1 MNEPNDVKIHRGLKE
16 IYLDRTKSSYIDGKN
31 GKLYYRGFNI
41 NELANNSTF
50 EEVSYLLIHGKLPNK
65 SQLNDLT
72 IWMANNRDIPNEII
86 NLIDSI
92 KHLHPMDVLRTAIS
106 TLAAFDDSLDDDSM
120 DSNVKKGLSITAKAP
135 TIVTAHIRLRD
146 GKDPIVPD
154 KSLSHASNFLYM
166 LFGNVPDELDAKLID
181 KDLILHAEHGLN
193 ASSFTAR
200 VVASTQSDVYS
211 AITAGIA
218 CLKGPAH
225 GGAAEG
231 VMKQAQEIGD
241 EKNTVNYVKNLLAS
255 GGRIMGFGHRV
266 YKTADPR
273 ALILKID
280 AKNLSERKGNPKW
293 FAILQSLAD
302 CMEPYEKK
310 GICENVDFWTGAIYN
325 LLDIPD
331 DIFVSIFALARI
343 PGWTAQIAEQFSN
356 NILIRPLL
364 AYVGE
369 LEKPYIKIENRK

>member
-1 MNEPNDVKIHRGLKE
+1 MDEVRIHRGLKE
-16 IYLDRTKSSYIDGKN
+16 VYLDRTKSSYVDGKN

-41 NELANNSTF
+41 NELANNSSF
-50 EEVSYLLIHGKLPNK
+50 EEVSYLLIHGKLPTK
-65 SQLNDLT
+65 SELIQLTEWMSARREIPSQIIDL
-72 IWMANNRDIPNEII
+72 IS
-86 NLIDSI
+86 SI

-106 TLAAFDDSLDDDSM
+106 TLSAYDKDLEDESIQT
-120 DSNVKKGLSITAKAP
+120 NIERGLSITAKAP
-135 TIVTAHIRLRD
+135 TIVATHVRLRD
-146 GKDPIVPD
+146 GNDIIHPNKN
-154 KSLSHASNFLYM
+154 LSHAANFLYM
-166 LFGNVPDELDAKLID
+166 LFGQEPDDLDAKLID

-200 VVASTQSDVYS
+200 VVASTQSDMYS
-211 AITAGIA
+211 AITAGVA
-218 CLKGPAH
+218 ALKGPAH

-231 VMKQAQEIGD
+231 VMKQAQDIGD
-241 EKNTVNYVKNLLAS
+241 ESNTKEYVKDLLSS

-273 ALILKID
+273 ALILKKD

-293 FAILQSLAD
+293 FSILQSLAE
-302 CMEPYEKK
+302 CMAPYEKK

-325 LLDIPD
+325 LLEIPD

-343 PGWTAQIAEQFSN
+343 PGWTAQVTEQLDN

-364 AYVGE
+364 EYVGE
-369 LEKPYIKIENRK
+369 LDIPYINIDER

>member
-1 MNEPNDVKIHRGLKE
+1 MDEVRIHRGLKE
-16 IYLDRTKSSYIDGKN
+16 VYLDRTKSSYVDGKN

-41 NELANNSTF
+41 NELANNSSF
-50 EEVSYLLIHGKLPNK
+50 EEVSYLLINGKLPTK
-65 SQLNDLT
+65 SELIQLTEWMSARREIPSQIIDL
-72 IWMANNRDIPNEII
+72 IS
-86 NLIDSI
+86 SI

-106 TLAAFDDSLDDDSM
+106 TLSAYDKDLEDESIQT
-120 DSNVKKGLSITAKAP
+120 NIERGLSITAKAP
-135 TIVTAHIRLRD
+135 TIVATHVRLRD
-146 GKDPIVPD
+146 GNDIIHPNKN
-154 KSLSHASNFLYM
+154 LSHAANFLYM
-166 LFGNVPDELDAKLID
+166 LFGQEPDDLDAKLID

-200 VVASTQSDVYS
+200 VVASTQSDMYS
-211 AITAGIA
+211 AITAGVA
-218 CLKGPAH
+218 ALKGPAH

-231 VMKQAQEIGD
+231 VMKQAQDIGD
-241 EKNTVNYVKNLLAS
+241 ESNTKEYVKDLLSS

-273 ALILKID
+273 ALILKKD

-293 FAILQSLAD
+293 FSILQSLAE
-302 CMEPYEKK
+302 CMAPYEKK

-325 LLDIPD
+325 LLEIPD

-343 PGWTAQIAEQFSN
+343 PGWTAQVTEQLDN

-364 AYVGE
+364 EYVGDLDIPNINIDE
-369 LEKPYIKIENRK
+369 R

>member
-1 MNEPNDVKIHRGLKE
+1 MTDVTIHRGLKD

-50 EEVSYLLIHGKLPNK
+50 EEVSYLLIHGELPNK
-65 SQLNDLT
+65 SELAEITN
-72 IWMANNRDIPNEII
+72 WMACAREIPSEII
-86 NLIDSI
+86 TLIDSI
-92 KHLHPMDVLRTAIS
+92 KHLHPMDMLRTIIS
-106 TLAAFDDSLDDDSM
+106 ALAAFDNNLADESM
-120 DSNVKKGLSITAKAP
+120 DANIERGLSITAKAP
-135 TIVTAHIRLRD
+135 SIVAAHVRLRN
-146 GKDPIVPD
+146 GD
-154 KSLSHASNFLYM
+154 KYIPPNPNLSHAANFLYM
-166 LFGNVPDELDAKLID
+166 LNGREPDLLDAKLID

-200 VVASTQSDVYS
+200 VVASTQSDMYS
-211 AITAGIA
+211 ALTAGIA
-218 CLKGPAH
+218 ALKGPAH

-231 VMKQAQEIGD
+231 VMKQAQDIGD
-241 EKNTVNYVKNLLAS
+241 ESNTVEYVKNLLSS

-273 ALILKID
+273 ALILKVD
-280 AKNLSERKGNPKW
+280 AKSLSERKGNPRW
-293 FAILQSLAD
+293 FAILQSLAE
-302 CMEPYEKK
+302 CMKPYEKK

-325 LLDIPD
+325 LLEIPD

-343 PGWTAQIAEQFSN
+343 PGWTAQVTEQLNN

-364 AYVGE
+364 DYVGE
-369 LEKPYIKIENRK
+369 LDKPYIAIEERK

>member
-1 MNEPNDVKIHRGLKE
+1 MADVTIHRGLKE

-50 EEVSYLLIHGKLPNK
+50 EEVSYLLIHGELPSK
-65 SQLNDLT
+65 SELAEIT
-72 IWMANNRDIPNEII
+72 KWMADAREIPSGII
-86 NLIDSI
+86 TLIDSI
-92 KHLHPMDVLRTAIS
+92 KHLHPMDVLRTIIS
-106 TLAAFDDSLDDDSM
+106 ALAAFDNNLADESM
-120 DSNVKKGLSITAKAP
+120 DANIERGLSITAKAP
-135 TIVTAHIRLRD
+135 SIVAAHVRLRN
-146 GKDPIVPD
+146 GD
-154 KSLSHASNFLYM
+154 KYIPPNPNLSHAANFMYM
-166 LFGNVPDELDAKLID
+166 LYGREPDLMDAKLID

-200 VVASTQSDVYS
+200 VVASTQSDMYS
-211 AITAGIA
+211 ALTAGIA
-218 CLKGPAH
+218 ALKGPAH

-241 EKNTVNYVKNLLAS
+241 ESNTAEYVNNLLSS

-273 ALILKID
+273 ALILKVD

-293 FAILQSLAD
+293 FTILQSLAV

-325 LLDIPD
+325 LLEIPD

-343 PGWTAQIAEQFSN
+343 PGWTAQVAEQLNN

-364 AYVGE
+364 DYVGE
-369 LEKPYIKIENRK
+369 LDKPYVAIEERK

>member
-1 MNEPNDVKIHRGLKE
+1 MADVTIHRGLKD

-50 EEVSYLLIHGKLPNK
+50 EEVSYLLIHGELPNK
-65 SQLNDLT
+65 SELAEIT
-72 IWMANNRDIPNEII
+72 SWMACAREIPSEII
-86 NLIDSI
+86 TLIDSI
-92 KHLHPMDVLRTAIS
+92 KHLHPMDMLRTIIS
-106 TLAAFDDSLDDDSM
+106 ALAAFDNNLADESM
-120 DSNVKKGLSITAKAP
+120 DANIERGLSITAKAP
-135 TIVTAHIRLRD
+135 SIVAAHVRLRN
-146 GKDPIVPD
+146 GD
-154 KSLSHASNFLYM
+154 KYIPPNPNLSHAANFLYM
-166 LFGNVPDELDAKLID
+166 LNGREPDLLDAKLID

-200 VVASTQSDVYS
+200 VVASTQSDMYS
-211 AITAGIA
+211 ALTAGIA
-218 CLKGPAH
+218 ALKGPAH

-231 VMKQAQEIGD
+231 VMKQAQDIGD
-241 EKNTVNYVKNLLAS
+241 ESNTVEYVKNLLSS

-273 ALILKID
+273 ALILKVD
-280 AKNLSERKGNPKW
+280 AKSLSERKGNPRW
-293 FAILQSLAD
+293 FAILQSLAE
-302 CMEPYEKK
+302 CMKPYEKK

-325 LLDIPD
+325 LLEIPD

-343 PGWTAQIAEQFSN
+343 PGWTAQVTEQLNN

-364 AYVGE
+364 DYVGE
-369 LEKPYIKIENRK
+369 LDKPYIAIEERK

>member
-1 MNEPNDVKIHRGLKE
+1 MADVTIHRGLKD

-50 EEVSYLLIHGKLPNK
+50 EEVSYLLIHGELPNK
-65 SQLNDLT
+65 SELAEIT
-72 IWMANNRDIPNEII
+72 SWMACAREIPSEII
-86 NLIDSI
+86 TLIDSI
-92 KHLHPMDVLRTAIS
+92 KHLHPMDMLRTIIS
-106 TLAAFDDSLDDDSM
+106 ALAAFDNNLADESM
-120 DSNVKKGLSITAKAP
+120 DANIERGLSITAKAP
-135 TIVTAHIRLRD
+135 SIVAAHVRLRN
-146 GKDPIVPD
+146 GD
-154 KSLSHASNFLYM
+154 KYIPPNPNLSHAANFLYM
-166 LFGNVPDELDAKLID
+166 LNGREPDLLDAKLID

-200 VVASTQSDVYS
+200 VVASTQSDMYS
-211 AITAGIA
+211 ALTAGIA
-218 CLKGPAH
+218 ALKGPAH

-231 VMKQAQEIGD
+231 VMKQAQDIGD
-241 EKNTVNYVKNLLAS
+241 ESNTVEYVKNLLSS

-273 ALILKID
+273 ALILKVD
-280 AKNLSERKGNPKW
+280 AKSLSERKGNPRW
-293 FAILQSLAD
+293 FSILQSLAE
-302 CMEPYEKK
+302 CMKPYEKK

-325 LLDIPD
+325 LLEIPD

-343 PGWTAQIAEQFSN
+343 PGWTAQVTEQLNN

-364 AYVGE
+364 DYVGE
-369 LEKPYIKIENRK
+369 LDKPYIAIEERK

>member
-1 MNEPNDVKIHRGLKE
+1 MDEVRIHRGLKE
-16 IYLDRTKSSYIDGKN
+16 VYLDRTKSSYVDGKN

-41 NELANNSTF
+41 NELANNSSF
-50 EEVSYLLIHGKLPNK
+50 EEVSYLLIHGKLPTK
-65 SQLNDLT
+65 SELIQLTEWMSVRREIPSQIIDL
-72 IWMANNRDIPNEII
+72 IS
-86 NLIDSI
+86 SI

-106 TLAAFDDSLDDDSM
+106 TLSAYDKDLEDESIQT
-120 DSNVKKGLSITAKAP
+120 NIERGLSITAKAP
-135 TIVTAHIRLRD
+135 TIVATHVRLRD
-146 GKDPIVPD
+146 GNDIIHPNKN
-154 KSLSHASNFLYM
+154 LSHAANFLYM
-166 LFGNVPDELDAKLID
+166 LFGQEPDDLDAKLID

-200 VVASTQSDVYS
+200 VVASTQSDMYS
-211 AITAGIA
+211 AITAGVA
-218 CLKGPAH
+218 ALKGPAH

-231 VMKQAQEIGD
+231 VMKQAQDIGD
-241 EKNTVNYVKNLLAS
+241 ESNTKEYVKDLLSS

-273 ALILKID
+273 ALILKKD

-293 FAILQSLAD
+293 FSILQSLAE
-302 CMEPYEKK
+302 CMVPYEKK

-325 LLDIPD
+325 LLEIPD

-343 PGWTAQIAEQFSN
+343 PGWTAQVTEQLDN

-364 AYVGE
+364 EYVGE
-369 LEKPYIKIENRK
+369 LDIPYIDIDER

>member
-1 MNEPNDVKIHRGLKE
+1 MDEVRIHRGLKE
-16 IYLDRTKSSYIDGKN
+16 VYLDRTKSSYVDGKN

-41 NELANNSTF
+41 NELANNSSF
-50 EEVSYLLIHGKLPNK
+50 EEVSYLLINGKLPTK
-65 SQLNDLT
+65 SELIQLTEWMSARREIPSQIIDL
-72 IWMANNRDIPNEII
+72 IS
-86 NLIDSI
+86 SI

-106 TLAAFDDSLDDDSM
+106 TLSAYDKDLEDESIQT
-120 DSNVKKGLSITAKAP
+120 NIERGLSITAKAP
-135 TIVTAHIRLRD
+135 TIVATHVRLRD
-146 GKDPIVPD
+146 GNDIIHPNKN
-154 KSLSHASNFLYM
+154 LSHAANFLYM
-166 LFGNVPDELDAKLID
+166 LFGQEPDDLDAKLID

-200 VVASTQSDVYS
+200 VVASTQSDMYS
-211 AITAGIA
+211 AITAGVA
-218 CLKGPAH
+218 ALKGPAH

-231 VMKQAQEIGD
+231 VMKQAQDIGD
-241 EKNTVNYVKNLLAS
+241 ESTTKEYVKDLLSS

-273 ALILKID
+273 ALILKKD

-293 FAILQSLAD
+293 FSILQSLAE
-302 CMEPYEKK
+302 CMAPYEKK

-325 LLDIPD
+325 LLEIPD

-343 PGWTAQIAEQFSN
+343 PGWTAQVTEQLDN

-364 AYVGE
+364 EYVGD
-369 LEKPYIKIENRK
+369 LDIPYINIDER

>member
-1 MNEPNDVKIHRGLKE
+1 MDEVRIHRGLKE
-16 IYLDRTKSSYIDGKN
+16 VYLDRTKSSYVDGKN

-41 NELANNSTF
+41 NELANNSSF
-50 EEVSYLLIHGKLPNK
+50 EEVSYLLIHGKLPTK
-65 SQLNDLT
+65 SELIQLTEWMSVRREIPSQIIDL
-72 IWMANNRDIPNEII
+72 IS
-86 NLIDSI
+86 SI

-106 TLAAFDDSLDDDSM
+106 TLSAYDKDLEDESIQT
-120 DSNVKKGLSITAKAP
+120 NIERGLSITAKAP
-135 TIVTAHIRLRD
+135 TIVATHVRLRD
-146 GKDPIVPD
+146 GNDIIHPNKN
-154 KSLSHASNFLYM
+154 LSHAANFLYM
-166 LFGNVPDELDAKLID
+166 LFGQEPDDLDAKLID

-200 VVASTQSDVYS
+200 VVASTQSDMYS
-211 AITAGIA
+211 AITAGVA
-218 CLKGPAH
+218 ALKGPAH

-231 VMKQAQEIGD
+231 VMKQAQDIGD
-241 EKNTVNYVKNLLAS
+241 ESNTKEYVKDLLSS

-273 ALILKID
+273 ALILKKD

-293 FAILQSLAD
+293 FSILQSLAE
-302 CMEPYEKK
+302 CMAPYEKK

-325 LLDIPD
+325 LLEIPD

-343 PGWTAQIAEQFSN
+343 PGWTAQVTEQLDN

-364 AYVGE
+364 EYVGD
-369 LEKPYIKIENRK
+369 LDIPYINIDER

>member
-1 MNEPNDVKIHRGLKE
+1 MADVTIHRGLKD

-50 EEVSYLLIHGKLPNK
+50 EEVSYLLIHGELPNK
-65 SQLNDLT
+65 SELAEIT
-72 IWMANNRDIPNEII
+72 RWMACAREIPSEII
-86 NLIDSI
+86 TLIDSI
-92 KHLHPMDVLRTAIS
+92 KHLHPMDVLRTIIS
-106 TLAAFDDSLDDDSM
+106 ALAAFDNNLADESM
-120 DSNVKKGLSITAKAP
+120 DANIERGLSITAKAP
-135 TIVTAHIRLRD
+135 SIVAAHVRLRN
-146 GKDPIVPD
+146 GD
-154 KSLSHASNFLYM
+154 KYIPPNPNLSHAANFLYM
-166 LFGNVPDELDAKLID
+166 LNGREPDLLDAKLID

-200 VVASTQSDVYS
+200 VVASTQSDMYS
-211 AITAGIA
+211 ALTAGIA
-218 CLKGPAH
+218 ALKGPAH

-231 VMKQAQEIGD
+231 VMKQAQDIGD
-241 EKNTVNYVKNLLAS
+241 ESNTAEYVKNLLSS

-273 ALILKID
+273 ALILKVD

-293 FAILQSLAD
+293 FSILQSLAV

-325 LLDIPD
+325 LLEIPD

-343 PGWTAQIAEQFSN
+343 PGWTAQVTEQLNN

-364 AYVGE
+364 DYVGE
-369 LEKPYIKIENRK
+369 LDKPYIAIEERK

>member
-1 MNEPNDVKIHRGLKE
+1 MTDVTIHRGLKD

-50 EEVSYLLIHGKLPNK
+50 EEVSYLLIHGELPNK
-65 SQLNDLT
+65 SELAEITN
-72 IWMANNRDIPNEII
+72 WMACAREIPSEII
-86 NLIDSI
+86 TLIDSI
-92 KHLHPMDVLRTAIS
+92 KHLHPMDMLRTIIS
-106 TLAAFDDSLDDDSM
+106 ALAAFDNNLADESM
-120 DSNVKKGLSITAKAP
+120 DANIERGLSITAKAP
-135 TIVTAHIRLRD
+135 SIVAAHVRLRN
-146 GKDPIVPD
+146 GD
-154 KSLSHASNFLYM
+154 KYISPNPNLSHAANFLYM
-166 LFGNVPDELDAKLID
+166 LNGREPDLLDAKLID

-200 VVASTQSDVYS
+200 VVASTQSDMYS
-211 AITAGIA
+211 ALTAGIA
-218 CLKGPAH
+218 ALKGPAH

-231 VMKQAQEIGD
+231 VMKQAQDIGD
-241 EKNTVNYVKNLLAS
+241 ESNTVEYVKNLLSS

-273 ALILKID
+273 ALILKVD
-280 AKNLSERKGNPKW
+280 AKSLSERKGNPRW
-293 FAILQSLAD
+293 FAILQSLAE
-302 CMEPYEKK
+302 CMKPYEKK

-325 LLDIPD
+325 LLEIPD

-343 PGWTAQIAEQFSN
+343 PGWTAQVAEQLNN

-364 AYVGE
+364 DYVGE
-369 LEKPYIKIENRK
+369 LDKPYIPIEERK

>member
-1 MNEPNDVKIHRGLKE
+1 MADVTIHRGLKDVY
-16 IYLDRTKSSYIDGKN
+16 IDRTKSSYVDGKN

-65 SQLNDLT
+65 LELAEIT
-72 IWMANNRDIPNEII
+72 KWMADARELPSEII
-86 NLIDSI
+86 TLIDSI
-92 KHLHPMDVLRTAIS
+92 KHLDPMGVLRTTIS
-106 TLAAFDDSLDDDSM
+106 SLAAFDNNLADESIDA
-120 DSNVKKGLSITAKAP
+120 NIERGLSITAKAP
-135 TIVTAHIRLRD
+135 SIVATHVRLRN
-146 GKDPIVPD
+146 GD
-154 KSLSHASNFLYM
+154 KHIPPNPNLSHAANLLYM
-166 LFGNVPDELDAKLID
+166 LDGREPDLLDAKLID

-200 VVASTQSDVYS
+200 VVASTQSDMYS
-211 AITAGIA
+211 ALTAGVGA
-218 CLKGPAH
+218 LKGPSH

-231 VMKQAQEIGD
+231 VMKQAQDIGD
-241 EKNTVNYVKNLLAS
+241 ESNTIEYVENLLSS

-293 FAILQSLAD
+293 FSILQSLAK

-325 LLDIPD
+325 LLEIPD

-343 PGWTAQIAEQFSN
+343 PGWTAQVVEQLNN

-364 AYVGE
+364 DYVGE
-369 LEKPYIKIENRK
+369 LDKPYIAIEERK

>member
-1 MNEPNDVKIHRGLKE
+1 MTDVTIHRGLKD

-50 EEVSYLLIHGKLPNK
+50 EEVSYLLIHGELPNK
-65 SQLNDLT
+65 SELAEITN
-72 IWMANNRDIPNEII
+72 WMACAREIPSEII
-86 NLIDSI
+86 TLIDSI
-92 KHLHPMDVLRTAIS
+92 KHLHPMDMLRTIIS
-106 TLAAFDDSLDDDSM
+106 ALSAFDNNLADESM
-120 DSNVKKGLSITAKAP
+120 DANIERGLSITAKAP
-135 TIVTAHIRLRD
+135 SIVAAHVRLRN
-146 GKDPIVPD
+146 GD
-154 KSLSHASNFLYM
+154 KYIPPNPNLSHAANFLYM
-166 LFGNVPDELDAKLID
+166 LNGREPDLLDAKLID

-200 VVASTQSDVYS
+200 VVASTQSDMYS
-211 AITAGIA
+211 ALTAGIA
-218 CLKGPAH
+218 ALKGPAH

-231 VMKQAQEIGD
+231 VMKQAQDIGD
-241 EKNTVNYVKNLLAS
+241 ESNTVEYVKNLLSS

-273 ALILKID
+273 ALILKVD
-280 AKNLSERKGNPKW
+280 AKSLSERKGNPRW
-293 FAILQSLAD
+293 FAILQSLAE
-302 CMEPYEKK
+302 CMKPYEKK

-325 LLDIPD
+325 LLEIPD

-343 PGWTAQIAEQFSN
+343 PGWTAQVTEQLNN

-364 AYVGE
+364 DYVGE
-369 LEKPYIKIENRK
+369 LDKPYIAIEERK

>member
-1 MNEPNDVKIHRGLKE
+1 MDEVRIHRGLKE
-16 IYLDRTKSSYIDGKN
+16 VYLDRTKSSYVDGKN

-41 NELANNSTF
+41 NELANNSSF
-50 EEVSYLLIHGKLPNK
+50 EEVSYLLINGKLPTK
-65 SQLNDLT
+65 SELIQLTEWMSSRREIPSQIIDL
-72 IWMANNRDIPNEII
+72 IS
-86 NLIDSI
+86 SI

-106 TLAAFDDSLDDDSM
+106 TLSAYDKDLEDESIQT
-120 DSNVKKGLSITAKAP
+120 NIERGLSITAKAP
-135 TIVTAHIRLRD
+135 TIVATHVRLRD
-146 GKDPIVPD
+146 GNDIIHPNKN
-154 KSLSHASNFLYM
+154 LSHAANFLYM
-166 LFGNVPDELDAKLID
+166 LFGQEPDDLDAKLID

-200 VVASTQSDVYS
+200 VVASTQSDMYS
-211 AITAGIA
+211 AITAGVA
-218 CLKGPAH
+218 ALKGPAH

-231 VMKQAQEIGD
+231 VMKQAQDIGD
-241 EKNTVNYVKNLLAS
+241 ESNTKEYVKDLLSS

-273 ALILKID
+273 ALILKKD

-293 FAILQSLAD
+293 FSILQSLAE
-302 CMEPYEKK
+302 CMAPYEKK

-325 LLDIPD
+325 LLEIPD

-343 PGWTAQIAEQFSN
+343 PGWTAQVTEQLDN

-364 AYVGE
+364 EYVGD
-369 LEKPYIKIENRK
+369 LDIPYINIDER